1 MEEADA
7 LYRIACGDCRG
18 CGAGVLNGRS
28 PDHASGGDRDDFH
41 QFCGVHRGSGRHP
54 ANSRELLYGRGRRD
68 NRQCGTFD
76 GLTYTF
82 AAGPSGTLLGGIIT
96 NQFNSFIGLSLGGSQ
111 SGGQQFFFGGDSV
124 TVTFPSPINAIGA
137 FFNVN
142 MNSGNYVLATSA
154 GSVSTGSATYDTP
167 LPLTFVFDGLIS
179 TTPFTSATFSSTNT
193 SLGSFNIPEIQF
205 GAAAPAVPEPSS
217 LTLLCTALAAG
228 SAMWWRRRFGG

>member
-1 MEEADA
+1 MRCIESRAAIVVAVA
-7 LYRIACGDCRG
+7 LAFSTGAALTTPAGATVMTFTSSAAFTAAAAGIPLTVENYSTGVAGETIA
-18 CGAGVLNGRS
+18 NG
-28 PDHASGGDRDDFH
+28 
-41 QFCGVHRGSGRHP
+41 
-54 ANSRELLYGRGRRD
+54 
-68 NRQCGTFD
+68 GTFD

-96 NQFNSFIGLSLGGSQ
+96 NQFNSFSGLSLGGSQ

-142 MNSGNYVLATSA
+142 MNSGNYVLAISA